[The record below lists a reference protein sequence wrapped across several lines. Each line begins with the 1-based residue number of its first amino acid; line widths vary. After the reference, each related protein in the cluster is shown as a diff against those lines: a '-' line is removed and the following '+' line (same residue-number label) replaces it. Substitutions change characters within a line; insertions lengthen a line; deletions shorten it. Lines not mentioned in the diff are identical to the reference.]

1 MTRRGRIASLLGG
14 SSRAEHEPPAD
25 QWVLKLETPECP
37 PGWTTDSPDFVGI
50 GAQRCGTSWW
60 YRDALQA
67 HPLVAAAPGRPKEV
81 HFFDRYVAEEVEED
95 FAERYA
101 RFFPRPA
108 GSIAGEWTP
117 DYMFA
122 PWNLSLLAEA
132 APDARYLI
140 MLRDPVER
148 FRSEVSPALRG
159 LAESGLNALTML
171 AVGSS
176 ILHSMYHAPVQRAF
190 EVLGRDRVLVLQY
203 ERCLANPLTEM
214 QRTQSF
220 LGLEPVAALP
230 PGLELRER
238 SQQRIFPG
246 AKVELP
252 ARINGY
258 LTEALEGD
266 ARELAALCPE
276 IDPGLW
282 PSFRDL

>member
-1 MTRRGRIASLLGG
+1 
-14 SSRAEHEPPAD
+14 
-25 QWVLKLETPECP
+25 
-37 PGWTTDSPDFVGI
+37 
-50 GAQRCGTSWW
+50 
-60 YRDALQA
+60 
-67 HPLVAAAPGRPKEV
+67 
-81 HFFDRYVAEEVEED
+81 
-95 FAERYA
+95 
-101 RFFPRPA
+101 
-108 GSIAGEWTP
+108 
-117 DYMFA
+117 
-122 PWNLSLLAEA
+122 
-132 APDARYLI
+132 